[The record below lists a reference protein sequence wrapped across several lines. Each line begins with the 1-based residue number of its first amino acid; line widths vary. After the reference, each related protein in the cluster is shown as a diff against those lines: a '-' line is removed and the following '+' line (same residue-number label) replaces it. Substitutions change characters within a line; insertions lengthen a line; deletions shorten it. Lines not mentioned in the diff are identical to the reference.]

1 MNVRLQKK
9 GPASDGGWNAFST
22 SWSQVDILDP
32 LMTPFL
38 AANCDKAR
46 AGWPC
51 DEAVEKLRDRF
62 ARASG
67 DADKKAIAEET
78 QRRALQVVTHVPLG
92 EWYSA
97 GAVRANIQTREV
109 PPPVTV
115 FWGMS
120 KK

>member
-1 MNVRLQKK
+1 MRHDLQ
-9 GPASDGGWNAFST
+9 
-22 SWSQVDILDP
+22 
-32 LMTPFL
+32 
-38 AANCDKAR
+38 
-46 AGWPC
+46 
-51 DEAVEKLRDRF
+51 
-62 ARASG
+62 RASG

-92 EWYSA
+92 EWYGV